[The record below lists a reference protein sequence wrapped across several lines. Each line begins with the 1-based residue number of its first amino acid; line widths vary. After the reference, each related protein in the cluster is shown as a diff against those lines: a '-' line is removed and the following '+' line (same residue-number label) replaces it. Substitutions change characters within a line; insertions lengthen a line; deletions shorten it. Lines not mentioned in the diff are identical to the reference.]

1 MDVKEPEQSKPTGRI
16 RMRPGDFLVE
26 EVSAFEPSGQGP
38 HLALWVRKEGIDHRS
53 MIRHVASACGVGPGR
68 VGWAGMKDRDAV
80 TLQWITVQCGQV
92 DVNSIDSDNVSV
104 VQATRHDRKLKLGQ
118 LTGNRFV
125 IRIRE
130 LDPVMAP
137 RIHRALCAIAKD
149 GLPNYFMEQRFGY
162 RGINAAIGSCALRGK
177 WDELI
182 DVWLGTALPPWPS
195 TEQERRELCAA
206 GQHGDAAARW
216 PASWAPERL
225 TLEHLARGATPQEA
239 IAEVQMPIRRI
250 WTDATQATIFND
262 VLNERLA
269 SGTAAT
275 PVEGDITWSHERFLD
290 SVVDSE
296 PNAIGDVPTGPLWGR
311 KLRPSTGKVLDAER
325 AALARSGLDER
336 DFGGSGS
343 PTGGRRPLVIPVVL
357 PHCESGFDDHGGYV
371 EISFTLPKGGYATA
385 VVDSIIDRGGY

>member
-1 MDVKEPEQSKPTGRI
+1 
-16 RMRPGDFLVE
+16 
-26 EVSAFEPSGQGP
+26 
-38 HLALWVRKEGIDHRS
+38 
-53 MIRHVASACGVGPGR
+53 
-68 VGWAGMKDRDAV
+68 
-80 TLQWITVQCGQV
+80 
-92 DVNSIDSDNVSV
+92 
-104 VQATRHDRKLKLGQ
+104 
-118 LTGNRFV
+118 
-125 IRIRE
+125 
-130 LDPVMAP
+130 
-137 RIHRALCAIAKD
+137 
-149 GLPNYFMEQRFGY
+149 
-162 RGINAAIGSCALRGK
+162 
-177 WDELI
+177 
-182 DVWLGTALPPWPS
+182 
-195 TEQERRELCAA
+195 
-206 GQHGDAAARW
+206 
-216 PASWAPERL
+216 L